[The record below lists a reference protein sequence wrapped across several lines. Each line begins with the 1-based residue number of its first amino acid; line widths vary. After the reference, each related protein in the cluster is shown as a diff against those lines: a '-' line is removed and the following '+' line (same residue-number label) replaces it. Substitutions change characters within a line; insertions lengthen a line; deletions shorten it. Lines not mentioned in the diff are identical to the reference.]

1 MLSSDACALAH
12 VAAADEDR
20 VASLPAPLAQNVF
33 SRLPADE
40 RARCATVRRSWRA
53 AVLERSLWTRLDM
66 STTSGVTCTV
76 NDAALLAAAARAGG
90 RLEAL
95 DLWGRNKNYESHY
108 SHEALLAVATA
119 NSETL
124 RELRCAHA
132 NVYVSRVAELETLL
146 RALPR
151 VRVLETSV
159 QLEAADAGRMLR
171 NEPPFEPVRLAKLSV
186 RHMQVNGNN
195 GATALALVAGVLVH
209 AAPLLELDL
218 CNPPLYEEEVLD
230 AVVDAVLERRVR
242 CVKFSGEWMGLTPAS
257 VPALVRLLG
266 GDALQELCIFCDEED
281 DHVLD
286 NRSAGQLAAAL
297 RANTALTS
305 LTLSSVLC
313 HNAAASV
320 VLLRA
325 LTAHPSLRKLDLSY
339 TPFAARPGASPFRAI
354 AALVA
359 ANAPA
364 LQELSVRK
372 CGLQDAG
379 LGPLLDALADNTH
392 LRVLNV
398 SANGMSNT
406 FARHRLLPAL
416 RANTS
421 LRRLTA
427 VSDQTDSD
435 EFETDA
441 APYPDT
447 EWFARR
453 AEEERTGEL
462 QADAEALVAARGNGN
477 ASS

>member
-1 MLSSDACALAH
+1 M
-12 VAAADEDR
+12 
-20 VASLPAPLAQNVF
+20 ASLPAPLAQNVF
-33 SRLPADE
+33 SRLPVDD

-66 STTSGVTCTV
+66 STTSGVTCTI

-95 DLWGRNKNYESHY
+95 DLWGRNENDEDESHY

-119 NSETL
+119 NSDTL
-124 RELRCAHA
+124 RELRCCADDA
-132 NVYVSRVAELETLL
+132 NLYVSRIAELETLL
-146 RALPR
+146 RAVPLL
-151 VRVLETSV
+151 RVLETSV
-159 QLEAADAGRMLR
+159 KLTAADAGRVLR

-186 RHMQVNGNN
+186 RDMQVNGNN
-195 GATALALVAGVLVH
+195 GATALALAAGVLVH
-209 AAPLLELDL
+209 AAPLVELELG
-218 CNPPLYEEEVLD
+218 NPPLYEEEVLD

-242 CVKFSGEWMGLTPAS
+242 CVEFSGEWMGLTPAS

-266 GDALQELCIFCDEED
+266 GDALQELRIFCDED

-286 NRSAGQLAAAL
+286 NHSAGQLAAAL
-297 RANTALTS
+297 RANTTLTS
-305 LTLSSVLC
+305 MTLSSVLC

-325 LTAHPSLRKLDLSY
+325 LTAHPSLRKLDLRW
-339 TPFAARPGASPFRAI
+339 TRFAARPGAWPFRAI

-379 LGPLLDALADNTH
+379 LGPLLDALAGNTH
-392 LRVLNV
+392 LRVLDV

-427 VSDQTDSD
+427 VTDQMDSD
-435 EFETDA
+435 ELFESDA
-441 APYPDT
+441 APYPDM

-462 QADAEALVAARGNGN
+462 QADAEALVAARGNGD
-477 ASS
+477 AS